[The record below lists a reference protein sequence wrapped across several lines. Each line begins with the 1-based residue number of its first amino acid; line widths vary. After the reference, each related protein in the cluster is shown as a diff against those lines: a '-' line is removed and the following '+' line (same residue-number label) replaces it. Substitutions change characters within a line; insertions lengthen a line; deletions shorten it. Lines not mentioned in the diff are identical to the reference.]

1 MNAEQVINK
10 ILAEARQQAE
20 AIVQEA
26 SEKRDQ
32 KMRQLEDE
40 LSAYREETERLAVEA
55 AEDRRSRMLATAR
68 MENARAM
75 LKAKTEL
82 LDEVFAGAEDRIAR
96 MPDEPYKALVTK
108 LMSQAVETGDEEVIV
123 GKDEKRI
130 TGDLIKQVNRQLGTG
145 FKGNLRLS
153 DQRAD
158 IKGGFILKRGR
169 VQVNAAVEVLVGRL
183 REAMEMEL
191 AARLFG

>member
-10 ILAEARQQAE
+10 ILTEARQQAE

-26 SEKRDQ
+26 SEKRDE

-40 LSAYREETERLAVEA
+40 LSAYREETDRLAAEA
-55 AEDRRSRMLATAR
+55 AEDRRSRMLAAAR

-82 LDEVFAGAEDRIAR
+82 LDEVFARAEDRIAR
-96 MPDEPYKALVTK
+96 MPDESYKALITK

-153 DQRAD
+153 DRRAE

-169 VQVNAAVEVLVGRL
+169 VQVNAAVEVLVERL

-191 AARLFG
+191 ASRLFG

>member
-82 LDEVFAGAEDRIAR
+82 LDEVFAGAEDRIAK
-96 MPDEPYKALVTK
+96 MPDEQYKALVTK

>member
-10 ILAEARQQAE
+10 ILTEARQQAE

-26 SEKRDQ
+26 TEKRDE

-40 LSAYREETERLAVEA
+40 LSAYREETDRLAAEA
-55 AEDRRSRMLATAR
+55 AEDRRSRMLAAAR
-68 MENARAM
+68 MENARAL

-82 LDEVFAGAEDRIAR
+82 LDEVFARAEDRIAK
-96 MPDEPYKALVTK
+96 MPDESYKALITK

-130 TGDLIKQVNRQLGTG
+130 TGDFIKQVNRQLGTG

-153 DQRAD
+153 DRRAE

-169 VQVNAAVEVLVGRL
+169 VQVNAAVEVLVERL

-191 AARLFG
+191 ASRLFG

>member
-10 ILAEARQQAE
+10 ILTEARQQAE

-26 SEKRDQ
+26 TEKRDE

-40 LSAYREETERLAVEA
+40 LSAYREETDRLAAEA
-55 AEDRRSRMLATAR
+55 AEDRRSRMLAAAR

-82 LDEVFAGAEDRIAR
+82 LDEVFARAEDRIAK
-96 MPDEPYKALVTK
+96 MPDESYKALITK

-130 TGDLIKQVNRQLGTG
+130 TGDFIKQVNRQLGTG

-153 DQRAD
+153 DRRAE

-169 VQVNAAVEVLVGRL
+169 VQVNAAVEVLVERL

-191 AARLFG
+191 ASRLFG